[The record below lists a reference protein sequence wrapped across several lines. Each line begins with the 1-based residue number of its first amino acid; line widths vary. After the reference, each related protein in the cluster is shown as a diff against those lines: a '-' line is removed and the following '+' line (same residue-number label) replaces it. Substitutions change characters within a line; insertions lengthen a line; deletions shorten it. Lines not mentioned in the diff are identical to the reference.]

1 MTTAISRQI
10 LQLKRE
16 KDAVIL
22 AHNYQRS
29 EVQDI
34 ADIVGDSFEL
44 ALKAK
49 TLEQNTVV
57 FCGVHFMAESCKIL
71 APEKTVLLPA
81 MDAGCP
87 LADTISAEG
96 LRRLKAEHPGIPVV
110 TYINST
116 AAVKAE
122 SDYCCTS
129 ANAAR
134 VVNAIDSDIVI
145 FAPDANLGSFVQQ
158 HTRKKL
164 LLWDGHCIVHQRV
177 LVEEILQ
184 VKAIHEGA
192 LVIAHPECQPD
203 VVGMADVVCSTSK
216 MIPESKAAPGDTV
229 IIVTEEGML
238 HPLKK
243 AVPEKHFILASP
255 KLICRNMKKI
265 TLENVLKVLESG
277 ENTVNVDPMTA
288 KRAMVPLERMLA
300 ISAGTKT
307 SKKMEV

>member
-1 MTTAISRQI
+1 MTADISEQI
-10 LQLKRE
+10 LKLKRE
-16 KDAVIL
+16 KGVVIL
-22 AHNYQRS
+22 AHNYQRP
-29 EVQDI
+29 EVQDV

-49 TLEQNTVV
+49 KLDEDTVV

-81 MDAGCP
+81 IDAGCP
-87 LADTISAEG
+87 LADTITAEG
-96 LRRLKAEHPGIPVV
+96 LRQLKKENPGIPVV
-110 TYINST
+110 TYINSS

-129 ANAAR
+129 SNAAR
-134 VVNAIDSDIVI
+134 VVNAIDSDTVI

-158 HTRKKL
+158 HTRKKML
-164 LLWDGHCIVHQRV
+164 FWDGHCIVHQRV

-184 VKAIHEGA
+184 IKAVHEDA

-203 VVGMADVVCSTSK
+203 VVGIADVVCSTSR
-216 MIPESKAAPGDTV
+216 MIPEARNAPGNIV

-243 AVPEKHFILASP
+243 AVPNKQFILASP

-265 TLENVLKVLESG
+265 TIDKVLKALETG
-277 ENTVNVDPMTA
+277 EHVVKVDSVIA
-288 KRAMVPLERMLA
+288 KRALIPLERMLEIGA
-300 ISAGTKT
+300 DID
-307 SKKMEV
+307 VN

>member
-1 MTTAISRQI
+1 MTAHISERI
-10 LQLKRE
+10 LELKRE
-16 KDAVIL
+16 KNAVIL
-22 AHNYQRS
+22 AHNYQRP

-49 TLEQNTVV
+49 QLKQNIVV

-81 MDAGCP
+81 FDAGCP
-87 LADTISAEG
+87 LADTITAEG
-96 LRRLKAEHPGIPVV
+96 LRELKQEHPGIPVV

-129 ANAAR
+129 ANAVR
-134 VVNAIDSDIVI
+134 VVNAIDSDTVI

-177 LVEEILQ
+177 LMEEIIQ
-184 VKAIHEGA
+184 IKAVHDGA

-203 VVGMADVVCSTSK
+203 VLGMADVVCSTSQ
-216 MIPESKAAPGDTV
+216 MIPESKNAPGDTV

-255 KLICRNMKKI
+255 KLICRDMKKI
-265 TLENVLKVLESG
+265 TLENVLEVLETG
-277 ENTVNVDPMTA
+277 ENVVNVNPVTA
-288 KRAMVPLERMLA
+288 NRAMIPLERMLA
-300 ISAGTKT
+300 IGAGTKT

>member
-1 MTTAISRQI
+1 MTPHIADRI
-10 LQLKRE
+10 LKLKRE
-16 KDAVIL
+16 KGAVIL
-22 AHNYQRS
+22 AHNYQRP

-49 TLEQNTVV
+49 TLEPDIVV

-87 LADTISAEG
+87 LADTITAEG
-96 LRRLKAEHPGIPVV
+96 LRRLKKEHPGIPVV

-134 VVNAIDSDIVI
+134 VVNAIDSDTVI

-184 VKAIHEGA
+184 IKAVHDNA
-192 LVIAHPECQPD
+192 PVIAHPECQPD
-203 VVGMADVVCSTSK
+203 VVGMADVVCSTSR
-216 MIPESKAAPGDTV
+216 MIPESKNAPGDTV
-229 IIVTEEGML
+229 IIVTEAGML

-265 TLENVLKVLESG
+265 TLNNVLEVLETGRNSIH
-277 ENTVNVDPMTA
+277 VDPITAKQAMIPLSRMLSIGADMTA
-288 KRAMVPLERMLA
+288 KL
-300 ISAGTKT
+300 
-307 SKKMEV
+307 

>member
-1 MTTAISRQI
+1 MAADISEQI
-10 LQLKRE
+10 LKLKNE
-16 KDAVIL
+16 KGAVIL
-22 AHNYQRS
+22 AHNYQRP
-29 EVQDI
+29 EVQDV

-49 TLEQNTVV
+49 ELKQNTVV

-71 APEKTVLLPA
+71 SPEKTVLLPA
-81 MDAGCP
+81 IDAGCP
-87 LADTISAEG
+87 LADTITAEG
-96 LRRLKAEHPGIPVV
+96 LRRLKAENPGIPVV

-129 ANAAR
+129 ANGAR
-134 VVNAIDSDIVI
+134 VVNAIDSDTVI

-164 LLWDGHCIVHQRV
+164 LLWDGYCIVHQRV

-184 VKAIHEGA
+184 IKAVHEDA

-203 VVGMADVVCSTSK
+203 VAGIADVVCSTSR
-216 MIPESKAAPGDTV
+216 MIPEARNAPGDTV

-243 AVPEKHFILASP
+243 AVPNKQFILASP
-255 KLICRNMKKI
+255 KLVCRDMKKI
-265 TLENVLKVLESG
+265 TLELVLKALKTGQPAVE
-277 ENTVNVDPMTA
+277 VDPEIA
-288 KRAMVPLERMLA
+288 KQALIPLERMLA
-300 ISAGTKT
+300 IGAGI
-307 SKKMEV
+307 VIN

>member
-1 MTTAISRQI
+1 MTANISKQI
-10 LQLKRE
+10 LKLKQE
-16 KDAVIL
+16 KGVVIL
-22 AHNYQRS
+22 AHNYQRP
-29 EVQDI
+29 EVQDV

-49 TLEQNTVV
+49 RLHQDTVV

-71 APEKTVLLPA
+71 APDKTVLLPA
-81 MDAGCP
+81 IDAGCP
-87 LADTISAEG
+87 LADTITAEG
-96 LRRLKAEHPGIPVV
+96 LRSLKAENPGIPVV
-110 TYINST
+110 TYINSS

-134 VVNAIDSDIVI
+134 VVNAIDSETVI
-145 FAPDANLGSFVQQ
+145 FAPDANLGHFVQQ
-158 HTRKKL
+158 HTQKKL

-184 VKAIHEGA
+184 IKAVHEDA

-203 VVGMADVVCSTSK
+203 VVGIADVVCSTSG
-216 MIPESKAAPGDTV
+216 MIPESRKAPGNIV

-243 AVPEKHFILASP
+243 AVPDKQFILASP
-255 KLICRNMKKI
+255 KLVCRNMKKI
-265 TLENVLKVLESG
+265 TLELVLEAIETG
-277 ENTVNVDPMTA
+277 KHAVEVDPATA
-288 KRAMVPLERMLA
+288 KQAIIPLKRMLA
-300 ISAGTKT
+300 IGAGI
-307 SKKMEV
+307 SVN

>member
-1 MTTAISRQI
+1 MAADISEQI
-10 LQLKRE
+10 LKLKNE
-16 KDAVIL
+16 KGAVIL
-22 AHNYQRS
+22 AHNYQRP
-29 EVQDI
+29 EVQDV

-49 TLEQNTVV
+49 ELKQDTVV

-81 MDAGCP
+81 IDAGCP
-87 LADTISAEG
+87 LADTITAEG
-96 LRRLKAEHPGIPVV
+96 LRRLKAENPGIPVV

-129 ANAAR
+129 ANGAR
-134 VVNAIDSDIVI
+134 VVNAIDSDTVI

-164 LLWDGHCIVHQRV
+164 LFWDGHCIVHQRV

-184 VKAIHEGA
+184 IKAVHENA
-192 LVIAHPECQPD
+192 LIIAHPECQPD
-203 VVGMADVVCSTSK
+203 VVGMADVVCSTSR
-216 MIPESKAAPGDTV
+216 MIPEAKNAPENTI
-229 IIVTEEGML
+229 IIVTEKGML

-243 AVPEKHFILASP
+243 AVPNKQFILASP
-255 KLICRNMKKI
+255 KLVCRDMKKT
-265 TLENVLKVLESG
+265 TLELVLRALETG
-277 ENTVNVDPMTA
+277 QPAIEVDPEIA
-288 KRAMVPLERMLA
+288 RQALIPLERMLA
-300 ISAGTKT
+300 IGAGISTN
-307 SKKMEV
+307 

>member
-1 MTTAISRQI
+1 MAAGIAEQI
-10 LQLKRE
+10 LKLKNE
-16 KDAVIL
+16 KGAVIL
-22 AHNYQRS
+22 AHNYQRP
-29 EVQDI
+29 EVQDV

-49 TLEQNTVV
+49 ELKQDMVV

-71 APEKTVLLPA
+71 APDKTVLLPA
-81 MDAGCP
+81 IDAGCP
-87 LADTISAEG
+87 LADTITAEG
-96 LRRLKAEHPGIPVV
+96 LRQLKAENPGIPVV

-129 ANAAR
+129 GNAAR
-134 VVNAIDSDIVI
+134 VVNAIDSDTVI

-164 LLWDGHCIVHQRV
+164 LLWDGYCIVHQRV

-184 VKAIHEGA
+184 IKAVHENA

-203 VVGMADVVCSTSK
+203 VAGIADVVCSTSR
-216 MIPESKAAPGDTV
+216 MIPEARNAPGNTV

-243 AVPEKHFILASP
+243 AVPEKYFILAST
-255 KLICRNMKKI
+255 KLVCRDMKKI
-265 TLENVLKVLESG
+265 TLELVLEALKTG
-277 ENTVNVDPMTA
+277 RPAVEVDPETA
-288 KRAMVPLERMLA
+288 KQALIPLKRMLA
-300 ISAGTKT
+300 IGAGIAIN
-307 SKKMEV
+307 